1 MTRFNKFNKPQ
12 LGEIV
17 RFGIVGVLATV
28 LQYAVYWLMAH
39 CLVPTIANMVGYVV
53 SLTFN
58 YFASVRFT
66 FRVKSNAKKGIGFF
80 LSHCINFLLQTLF
93 LNLFLALGVSKNWA
107 PFPMFAVCVPINF
120 LLVRYFL
127 KK

>member
-1 MTRFNKFNKPQ
+1 MKKRYLILEDGTIFQGWAFGADGAAV
-12 LGEIV
+12 GE
-17 RFGIVGVLATV
+17 
-28 LQYAVYWLMAH
+28 
-39 CLVPTIANMVGYVV
+39 LVFTTNMVGYVV
-53 SLTFN
+53 SLAFN

-107 PFPMFAVCVPINF
+107 PLPMFAVCVPINF